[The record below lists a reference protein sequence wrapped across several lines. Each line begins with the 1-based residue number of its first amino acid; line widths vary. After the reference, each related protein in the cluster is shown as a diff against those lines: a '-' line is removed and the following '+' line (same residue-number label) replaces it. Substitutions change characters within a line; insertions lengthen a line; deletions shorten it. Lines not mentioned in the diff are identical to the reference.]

1 MKKDR
6 FNHILPYI
14 LWLLFV
20 FIIGYFKIAHHELW
34 KDEWQAWFVAKDLG
48 IKELLSFL
56 YYEGHPSLWYLYLKI
71 FTIFSTSTN
80 DVALI
85 TAAHLLTVAGGLY
98 FLFVRFRLPILLK
111 VLFAMSYFIFFEY
124 GIVNRGYFLV
134 ILMVFWIVNLLKT
147 ENYSK
152 SQVGLLLFLL
162 CQTEVYGV
170 LMAISLGSFLISKEK
185 FEINTLKTREFLG
198 FFLGVLIF
206 VISVFPRTSGH
217 VARTSNKALT
227 FTDQVLSAVQGN
239 LSNTYLIG
247 STNDTFTYGWTAL
260 GLILSFIC
268 LGGLWFLFRNF
279 KTILLSGGMFLVS
292 MLAFSIVLYLG
303 GIRQWGMGFVFLIAL
318 LELRGIDLIKEK
330 VETVILLVFCLFN
343 IVHCSKAVL
352 EEIKIPFTNAE
363 KAGLFIRDKVPVK
376 VPVVALN
383 KFEATPV
390 SGYAGRKFFELPDG
404 TEFSYFKWVDKIYLP
419 TEGELKLFAKFKQV
433 GGIILLSPKPI
444 DTLRFPSAQLW
455 QTFDE
460 INYKK
465 ENYYLYTLA
474 AK

>member
-1 MKKDR
+1 
-6 FNHILPYI
+6 
-14 LWLLFV
+14 
-20 FIIGYFKIAHHELW
+20 
-34 KDEWQAWFVAKDLG
+34 
-48 IKELLSFL
+48 
-56 YYEGHPSLWYLYLKI
+56 
-71 FTIFSTSTN
+71 
-80 DVALI
+80 
-85 TAAHLLTVAGGLY
+85 
-98 FLFVRFRLPILLK
+98 
-111 VLFAMSYFIFFEY
+111 
-124 GIVNRGYFLV
+124 
-134 ILMVFWIVNLLKT
+134 
-147 ENYSK
+147 
-152 SQVGLLLFLL
+152 
-162 CQTEVYGV
+162 
-170 LMAISLGSFLISKEK
+170 
-185 FEINTLKTREFLG
+185 
-198 FFLGVLIF
+198 
-206 VISVFPRTSGH
+206 
-217 VARTSNKALT
+217 
-227 FTDQVLSAVQGN
+227 
-239 LSNTYLIG
+239 
-247 STNDTFTYGWTAL
+247 
-260 GLILSFIC
+260 
-268 LGGLWFLFRNF
+268 
-279 KTILLSGGMFLVS
+279 
-292 MLAFSIVLYLG
+292 AFSIVLYLG

-460 INYKK
+460 TNYKK